1 MLESRFN
8 SEMVIRRVTDHVYC
22 WYCER

>member
-8 SEMVIRRVTDHVYC
+8 TD
-22 WYCER
+22 